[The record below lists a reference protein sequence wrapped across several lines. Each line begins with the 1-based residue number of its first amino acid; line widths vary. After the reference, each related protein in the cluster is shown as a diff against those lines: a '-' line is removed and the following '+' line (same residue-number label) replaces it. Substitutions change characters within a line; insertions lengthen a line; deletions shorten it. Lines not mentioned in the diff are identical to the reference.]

1 MNNRDNSY
9 LVYRE
14 EVLNRFDH
22 KCVNCGST
30 EDLEIHHIVPLTLGG
45 TNAITNLVPL
55 CVNCHKAAHLGR
67 NMTEYKKN
75 TGRQKGGRKSK
86 ITFEEFDQA
95 FEKYLNGE
103 IGKRKLSDITG
114 YSAYM
119 CNSDSYPHYK
129 RSLESRGISRLRNN
143 IDVALSNGRCLH
155 DGDPVGHIEYADGR
169 KELIFYKDTGEN
181 DVEYSIRSNIVASRE
196 RKEEV
201 ETVVPV
207 DLKRPH
213 IYRSSIISKRPR
225 SKTDVVA
232 SLINYQGPSYE
243 ERKAAYERKMG
254 LAK

>member
-75 TGRQKGGRKSK
+75 TGRMKGGRKAK
-86 ITFEEFDQA
+86 ITFEEFDQI

-103 IGKRKLSDITG
+103 IGKMKLAELTG

-119 CNSDSYPHYK
+119 GNYRNYPHYQQA
-129 RSLESRGISRLRNN
+129 LECRGILKMRNN
-143 IDVALSNGRCLH
+143 IDVAFSNGRILH
-155 DGDPVGHIEYADGR
+155 DGDPVGDIEYADGR
-169 KELIFYKDTGEN
+169 KEFIFFHDTGEN
-181 DVEYSIRSNIVASRE
+181 DVEYKKRGVTSRCL
-196 RKEEV
+196 
-201 ETVVPV
+201 PF
-207 DLKRPH
+207 
-213 IYRSSIISKRPR
+213 
-225 SKTDVVA
+225 A
-232 SLINYQGPSYE
+232 